1 MKIQITNLFFLSTV
15 LLFISG
21 CQELEQINSVRNEAS
36 QIFFELGRIA
46 IRRRNV
52 NLQIDEDEE
61 KLENQHDELVK
72 RENELYQTLNKKYGD
87 GEIDPTKGEFIPSP
101 SE

>member
-1 MKIQITNLFFLSTV
+1 MAETQKLTKEELDS
-15 LLFISG
+15 ISS
-21 CQELEQINSVRNEAS
+21 IRNEAS

>member
-1 MKIQITNLFFLSTV
+1 MAKVQKLTKEELDS
-15 LLFISG
+15 ISS
-21 CQELEQINSVRNEAS
+21 IRNEAS
-36 QIFFELGRIA
+36 QIFFELGRIS

-72 RENELYQTLNKKYGD
+72 KENELYQTLNKKYGD
-87 GEIDPTKGEFIPSP
+87 GEIDPSTGEFIPASTDKK
-101 SE
+101 

>member
-1 MKIQITNLFFLSTV
+1 MAKAQKLTKEELDS
-15 LLFISG
+15 ISS
-21 CQELEQINSVRNEAS
+21 IRNEAS

-61 KLENQHDELVK
+61 KLENQHDELVQK
-72 RENELYQTLNKKYGD
+72 ENELYQTLNKKYGD
-87 GEIDPTKGEFIPSP
+87 GEIDPIKGEFIPST
-101 SE
+101 EVKK

>member
-1 MKIQITNLFFLSTV
+1 MAKTKKLT
-15 LLFISG
+15 
-21 CQELEQINSVRNEAS
+21 QEEIDGINSVRNEAS

-61 KLENQHDELVK
+61 KLENLHDELVK
-72 RENELYQTLNKKYGD
+72 KENELYQTLNKKYGD
-87 GEIDPTKGEFIPSP
+87 GEIDPTKGEFIPTP
-101 SE
+101 SKEK

>member
-1 MKIQITNLFFLSTV
+1 MAKAQKLTKE
-15 LLFISG
+15 
-21 CQELEQINSVRNEAS
+21 ELDSINSIRNEAS
-36 QIFFELGRIA
+36 QIFFELGRIS

-72 RENELYQTLNKKYGD
+72 KENELYQTLNKKYGD
-87 GEIDPTKGEFIPSP
+87 GEIDPSKGEFIPTP
-101 SE
+101 SKEK

>member
-1 MKIQITNLFFLSTV
+1 MAKAQKLTTE
-15 LLFISG
+15 
-21 CQELEQINSVRNEAS
+21 ELEQINSVRNEAS

-61 KLENQHDELVK
+61 KLENQHDELVQ

-87 GEIDPTKGEFIPSP
+87 GEIDPTKGEFIPTP
-101 SE
+101 SEQN

>member
-1 MKIQITNLFFLSTV
+1 MAETQKLTNEEIEGITS
-15 LLFISG
+15 I
-21 CQELEQINSVRNEAS
+21 RNEAS

-61 KLENQHDELVK
+61 KLEDQHDELVQK
-72 RENELYQTLNKKYGD
+72 ENELYQALNKKYGD
-87 GEIDPTKGEFIPSP
+87 GEIDPSTGEFIPAP
-101 SE
+101 TEKK

>member
-1 MKIQITNLFFLSTV
+1 MAETQKLTKEEIEDITS
-15 LLFISG
+15 I
-21 CQELEQINSVRNEAS
+21 RNEAS

-61 KLENQHDELVK
+61 KLENQHDELVQK
-72 RENELYQTLNKKYGD
+72 ENELYQALNKKYGD
-87 GEIDPTKGEFIPSP
+87 GEIDPSTGEFIPTP
-101 SE
+101 SKEK

>member
-1 MKIQITNLFFLSTV
+1 MAETQKLTNEEIEGITS
-15 LLFISG
+15 I
-21 CQELEQINSVRNEAS
+21 RNEAS

-61 KLENQHDELVK
+61 KLENQHDELVQK
-72 RENELYQTLNKKYGD
+72 ENELYQALNKKYGD
-87 GEIDPTKGEFIPSP
+87 GEIDPSTGEFIPAP
-101 SE
+101 TEKK

>member
-1 MKIQITNLFFLSTV
+1 MAKAQKLTKEELDS
-15 LLFISG
+15 ISS
-21 CQELEQINSVRNEAS
+21 IRNEAS

-61 KLENQHDELVK
+61 KLENLHDELVK
-72 RENELYQTLNKKYGD
+72 KENELYQTLNKKYGD
-87 GEIDPTKGEFIPSP
+87 GEIDPSTGEFIPASTDKK
-101 SE
+101 

>member
-1 MKIQITNLFFLSTV
+1 MAKAKSKLQKL
-15 LLFISG
+15 
-21 CQELEQINSVRNEAS
+21 QEEELTQINSIRNEAS

-61 KLENQHDELVK
+61 KLENQHDALVR

-87 GEIDPTKGEFIPSP
+87 GEIDPIKGEFIPST
-101 SE
+101 EVKK

>member
-1 MKIQITNLFFLSTV
+1 MAKAQKLTKEELDS
-15 LLFISG
+15 ISS
-21 CQELEQINSVRNEAS
+21 IRNEAS

>member
-1 MKIQITNLFFLSTV
+1 MAETQKLTKEEIEDITS
-15 LLFISG
+15 I
-21 CQELEQINSVRNEAS
+21 RNEAS

-72 RENELYQTLNKKYGD
+72 KENELYQTLNKKYGD
-87 GEIDPTKGEFIPSP
+87 GEIDPSKGEFIPTP
-101 SE
+101 

>member
-1 MKIQITNLFFLSTV
+1 MAKAQKLTNEEIDGITS
-15 LLFISG
+15 I
-21 CQELEQINSVRNEAS
+21 RNEAS

-61 KLENQHDELVK
+61 KLENQHDELVQK
-72 RENELYQTLNKKYGD
+72 ENELYQALNKKYGD
-87 GEIDPTKGEFIPSP
+87 GEIDPSTGEFIPAP
-101 SE
+101 TEKK

>member
-1 MKIQITNLFFLSTV
+1 MAETQKLTKEEIEDITS
-15 LLFISG
+15 I
-21 CQELEQINSVRNEAS
+21 RNEAS

-61 KLENQHDELVK
+61 KA
-72 RENELYQTLNKKYGD
+72 
-87 GEIDPTKGEFIPSP
+87 
-101 SE
+101 

>member
-1 MKIQITNLFFLSTV
+1 MAETQKLTKEEIEDITS
-15 LLFISG
+15 I
-21 CQELEQINSVRNEAS
+21 RNEAS

-61 KLENQHDELVK
+61 KLENQHDELVQK
-72 RENELYQTLNKKYGD
+72 ENELYQALNKKYGD
-87 GEIDPTKGEFIPSP
+87 GEIDPSTGEFIPAP
-101 SE
+101 TEKK

>member
-1 MKIQITNLFFLSTV
+1 MAETQKLTTE
-15 LLFISG
+15 
-21 CQELEQINSVRNEAS
+21 ELEQINSVRNEAS

-61 KLENQHDELVK
+61 KLENQHDELVQK
-72 RENELYQTLNKKYGD
+72 ENELYQALNKKYGD
-87 GEIDPTKGEFIPSP
+87 GEIDPSTGEFIPAP
-101 SE
+101 TEKK

>member
-1 MKIQITNLFFLSTV
+1 MAKAQKLTNEEIEDITS
-15 LLFISG
+15 I
-21 CQELEQINSVRNEAS
+21 RNEAS

-61 KLENQHDELVK
+61 KLENQHDELVQK
-72 RENELYQTLNKKYGD
+72 ENELYQALNKKYGD
-87 GEIDPTKGEFIPSP
+87 GEIDPSTGEFIPAP
-101 SE
+101 TEKK

>member
-1 MKIQITNLFFLSTV
+1 MAETQKLTKEEIEDITS
-15 LLFISG
+15 I
-21 CQELEQINSVRNEAS
+21 RNEAS

-61 KLENQHDELVK
+61 KLENQHDELVQK
-72 RENELYQTLNKKYGD
+72 ENELYQALNKKYGD
-87 GEIDPTKGEFIPSP
+87 GEIDPSTGEFIPTP
-101 SE
+101 KEKK

>member
-1 MKIQITNLFFLSTV
+1 MAKAQKLTTE
-15 LLFISG
+15 
-21 CQELEQINSVRNEAS
+21 ELEQINSVRNEAS

>member
-1 MKIQITNLFFLSTV
+1 MAKAQKLTNEEIEGITS
-15 LLFISG
+15 I
-21 CQELEQINSVRNEAS
+21 RNEAS

-61 KLENQHDELVK
+61 KLENQHDELVQK
-72 RENELYQTLNKKYGD
+72 ENELYQALNKKYGD
-87 GEIDPTKGEFIPSP
+87 GEIDPTKGEFIPTP
-101 SE
+101 VEQK

>member
-1 MKIQITNLFFLSTV
+1 MAETQKLTTE
-15 LLFISG
+15 
-21 CQELEQINSVRNEAS
+21 ELEQINSVRNEAS

-87 GEIDPTKGEFIPSP
+87 GEIDPTKGEFITSP

>member
-1 MKIQITNLFFLSTV
+1 MAKVQKLTKEELDS
-15 LLFISG
+15 ISS
-21 CQELEQINSVRNEAS
+21 IRNEAS
-36 QIFFELGRIA
+36 QIFFELGRIS

-61 KLENQHDELVK
+61 KLENQHDELVR

-87 GEIDPTKGEFIPSP
+87 GEIDPTKGEFIPTP
-101 SE
+101 SKEK

>member
-1 MKIQITNLFFLSTV
+1 MAETQKLTTE
-15 LLFISG
+15 
-21 CQELEQINSVRNEAS
+21 ELEQINSVRNEAS

>member
-1 MKIQITNLFFLSTV
+1 MAKVQKLTKEELDS
-15 LLFISG
+15 ISS
-21 CQELEQINSVRNEAS
+21 IRNEAS
-36 QIFFELGRIA
+36 QIFFELGRIS

-61 KLENQHDELVK
+61 KLENQHDALVK

-87 GEIDPTKGEFIPSP
+87 GEIDPTKGEFIPTP
-101 SE
+101 SKEK